1 MEQIHFSKHS
11 ELVVDRIEGD
21 LIVIEATDSNA
32 PESKPQYINLPLSLF
47 EGSIEEGMKVQIEKE
62 TSLRCTI
69 TFLAESKEDTL
80 EEAQARLNRLK
91 SRSPSDDIIDL

>member
-1 MEQIHFSKHS
+1 
-11 ELVVDRIEGD
+11 
-21 LIVIEATDSNA
+21 
-32 PESKPQYINLPLSLF
+32 
-47 EGSIEEGMKVQIEKE
+47 MKVEIEKG
-62 TSLRCTI
+62 TALRCTI